1 MIWAYS
7 SVDVEYFCTLKYKA
21 PDLST
26 NGMVEFEKKQG
37 LGGARTHMRRLGNA
51 LKPRSY

>member
-26 NGMVEFEKKQG
+26 NGMVEFEKNKVWEG
-37 LGGARTHMRRLGNA
+37 LEPTSAV
-51 LKPRSY
+51 